1 MLPLRINIR
10 TIRLNKVQ
18 TPTLQNVKEE
28 KPQNVSSGN
37 RTPVADVVA
46 HLHTHYTTALMIK

>member
-18 TPTLQNVKEE
+18 TPTLQNVEEE
-28 KPQNVSSGN
+28 KHQNVSSGN

-46 HLHTHYTTALMIK
+46 HIDTHYTTELMTK

>member
-18 TPTLQNVKEE
+18 TPTLQNVEEE
-28 KPQNVSSGN
+28 KHQNVTSGN

-46 HLHTHYTTALMIK
+46 QIDTH